1 MSVNS
6 SWSDFITES
15 VTEKNIFTYIQG
27 LQEVISNLRPKTV
40 KEQNRLALAKQ
51 HLREVKRLARRMINE
66 NAALQER
73 LTLLEESKGD
83 E

>member
-40 KEQNRLALAKQ
+40 AEQNRLALAKQ

>member
-40 KEQNRLALAKQ
+40 TEKNRLALAKQ
-51 HLREVKRLARRMINE
+51 HLREVKRHARRLMNE
-66 NAALQER
+66 NTDLQER
-73 LTLLEESKGD
+73 LTLLEENKGD

>member
-6 SWSDFITES
+6 SLSDFITES

-40 KEQNRLALAKQ
+40 TEQNRLALAKQ
-51 HLREVKRLARRMINE
+51 HLREVKRHARRIMNE
-66 NAALQER
+66 NTDLQER
-73 LTLLEESKGD
+73 LTLLEENKGD

>member
-51 HLREVKRLARRMINE
+51 HLREVKRHARRLMNE
-66 NAALQER
+66 NTDLQER
-73 LTLLEESKGD
+73 LTLLEENKGD

>member
-40 KEQNRLALAKQ
+40 AEQNRLALAKQ
-51 HLREVKRLARRMINE
+51 HLREGKRHARRLMNE
-66 NAALQER
+66 KTDLQER
-73 LTLLEESKGD
+73 LTLLEENKGD

>member
-6 SWSDFITES
+6 LWSDFITES

-40 KEQNRLALAKQ
+40 TEKNRLALAKQ
-51 HLREVKRLARRMINE
+51 HLREVKRHARRLMNE
-66 NAALQER
+66 NTDLQER
-73 LTLLEESKGD
+73 LTLLEENKGD

>member
-6 SWSDFITES
+6 LWSDFITES

-40 KEQNRLALAKQ
+40 AEQNRLALAKQ
-51 HLREVKRLARRMINE
+51 HLREVKRHARRLMNE
-66 NAALQER
+66 NTDLQER
-73 LTLLEESKGD
+73 LTLLEENKGD

>member
-6 SWSDFITES
+6 SWGDFITES

-51 HLREVKRLARRMINE
+51 HLREVKRHARRLMNE
-66 NAALQER
+66 NTDLQER